1 MSSEITETEART
13 ALSSIE
19 QRRRQVIAEID
30 VPSWYWIGLA
40 AGWVALGALAN
51 WGPAWSVIV
60 GTVAFGAAH
69 ASISSRVLSGRH
81 GSSRLSVGSDMVN
94 RSIPMLVI
102 GFLVVMTVV
111 TVVFALIL
119 NADGARN
126 AAFLAGVIVAALVL
140 TGGPCVM
147 AFVRRR
153 AVRRLA
159 SA

>member
-1 MSSEITETEART
+1 MSNEITEAEARL
-13 ALSSIE
+13 ALGSIE
-19 QRRRQVIAEID
+19 QQRRQVIAEID

-69 ASISSRVLSGRH
+69 ASISSQVLSGRH

-94 RSIPMLVI
+94 RSIPLVVV
-102 GFLVVMTVV
+102 GFLILMTAV
-111 TVVFALIL
+111 TVFFALIL
-119 NADGARN
+119 SADGARN
-126 AAFLAGVIVAALVL
+126 PAFVAGLVAAALVL

-147 AFVRRR
+147 TVVRRH
-153 AVRRLA
+153 AERRMA
-159 SA
+159 TA